1 MTNDGLE
8 PGAAG
13 RPIERM
19 YDRGVDV
26 VWARINAEVAAEF
39 GPLEEPQPTGWPE
52 HPWRR
57 GVVRLVRG
65 DARRVGRELRQ
76 AG

>member
-1 MTNDGLE
+1 M
-8 PGAAG
+8 
-13 RPIERM
+13 
-19 YDRGVDV
+19 DV